1 MNGEAAKEAKEVGNH
16 LLFLKAFL
24 FVRLEKINASFQM
37 ASTSRSS
44 SNMTQCKSDFF
55 VPTFGLST
63 GAIIAIIVGA
73 VLLYV
78 ALLFAL
84 FASKKEKKPE
94 VKTVT
99 VVETTTTTTKTGE
112 EKTRKAIEKATTEV
126 QKQTLSPAQAQLIKQ
141 DKAITASIK
150 A

>member
-1 MNGEAAKEAKEVGNH
+1 
-16 LLFLKAFL
+16 
-24 FVRLEKINASFQM
+24 M
-37 ASTSRSS
+37 ASSSSSRSS
-44 SNMTQCKSDFF
+44 SNLTQCKSDFF

-84 FASKKEKKPE
+84 FASKGEKKPQ

-99 VVETTTTTTKTGE
+99 VVETTTASGQQRTKDGGA
-112 EKTRKAIEKATTEV
+112 EKKETSV
-126 QKQTLSPAQAQLIKQ
+126 QKAALSVAQTELIKQ
-141 DKAITASIK
+141 DKAIAASIK